1 MKKVLTKLGVLLL
14 IFILGVM
21 GFSSFMNKETTDNKM
36 DMEEATLPVLS
47 MMYKDQEMN
56 RMYGYAQEMQV
67 DFMRDS
73 LTPVGTDK
81 KMTVSILP
89 YGHKIKSL
97 VYEVRTSDG
106 SKVVENAKI
115 KNFEE
120 NGSAQ
125 TATFEL
131 ENSILMN
138 QEYSLVFTLNT
149 DKGSWHYYTR
159 VIQRTGLNADKY
171 LEFVQSFSSKTFS
184 KDNNGELRT
193 YLESDDTAV
202 NNSFT
207 NVDIHSSVDMVTWG
221 SLAPTISRKGVP
233 TIKDINETT
242 GSLTLTYYITAKD
255 EEGYEEFYQVDEFY
269 RMRYG
274 DTRVMLLDFNRS
286 AKQIFTGNEV
296 SVFSGKINLGVT
308 SKSVQFAA
316 SQAGSVLAFVQQG
329 DLWSYNTSTNK
340 LTQVFSFREGQDADD
355 RYDYPMH
362 DFKIVRVEENGDM
375 DFVFYGYMNRGEH
388 EGYTGTCVYHY
399 YSEQNVL
406 EGKFFLPTTKSYEF
420 MKRDV
425 EILSY
430 VSTDDLLY
438 LMLDGSL
445 YKMNM
450 SDKTYEVVKE
460 GIAEDCFAAS
470 GTNRHVAWMEEMDPL
485 QTTHITFMDLETGKQ
500 QSITADQGT
509 KIRAFGFI
517 NEDLVYGV
525 ARDGDIVVD
534 ATGGLRYAMHN
545 IRIQKFSGEL
555 VKDYQQDGVY
565 IMDVDIQQGLLEL
578 KQAQWNVD
586 QYTEIPSEHIMNN
599 VKNAEDEVISV
610 ATATTVRQANIT
622 RLIFSEDSRNKNPLR
637 MESKLMVNKNDTVLN
652 MDLKESV
659 RDGYYVY
666 AKGSLVDLYSSPA
679 QAVQVADEMTG
690 VVLNRSQQYVWERG
704 NQKTKVTLNL
714 DDIPEGFKTASLDT
728 AALQESLGNGGT
740 VLNLT
745 GCTLEQVLYQV
756 SAQRPVI
763 VSLGENDSRVIVGY
777 DGYNTLL
784 YNPADGKTEYK
795 GLGDSTRD
803 FGAAGNVFISYIE
816 NLPE

>member
-14 IFILGVM
+14 IFILGVI

-89 YGHKIKSL
+89 YGHKIQSL

-255 EEGYEEFYQVDEFY
+255 EEGYDEFYQVDEFY

-296 SVFSGKINLGVT
+296 SVSSGKINLGVT

-340 LTQVFSFREGQDADD
+340 MTQVFSFREGQDADD

-406 EGKFFLPTTKSYEF
+406 EEKFFLPTTKSYEF

-445 YKMNM
+445 YQMNM
-450 SDKTYEVVKE
+450 LDKTYEIVKE

-500 QSITADQGT
+500 QSITADEGT

-534 ATGGLRYAMHN
+534 ATGSLRYAMHN

-666 AKGSLVDLYSSPA
+666 AKGSLVDIYSSPA
-679 QAVQVADEMTG
+679 QAVQVADGMTG

-728 AALQESLGNGGT
+728 AALQESLGDAGT
-740 VLNLT
+740 VLDLT

-763 VSLGENDSRVIVGY
+763 VSLGENDNRVIVGY

-784 YNPADGKTEYK
+784 YNPADGQTEYK

>member
-329 DLWSYNTSTNK
+329 DLWSYNT
-340 LTQVFSFREGQDADD
+340 RD
-355 RYDYPMH
+355 R
-362 DFKIVRVEENGDM
+362 
-375 DFVFYGYMNRGEH
+375 
-388 EGYTGTCVYHY
+388 
-399 YSEQNVL
+399 
-406 EGKFFLPTTKSYEF
+406 KS
-420 MKRDV
+420 
-425 EILSY
+425 
-430 VSTDDLLY
+430 
-438 LMLDGSL
+438 
-445 YKMNM
+445 
-450 SDKTYEVVKE
+450 VV
-460 GIAEDCFAAS
+460 
-470 GTNRHVAWMEEMDPL
+470 
-485 QTTHITFMDLETGKQ
+485 
-500 QSITADQGT
+500 
-509 KIRAFGFI
+509 
-517 NEDLVYGV
+517 
-525 ARDGDIVVD
+525 
-534 ATGGLRYAMHN
+534 
-545 IRIQKFSGEL
+545 
-555 VKDYQQDGVY
+555 
-565 IMDVDIQQGLLEL
+565 
-578 KQAQWNVD
+578 
-586 QYTEIPSEHIMNN
+586 
-599 VKNAEDEVISV
+599 
-610 ATATTVRQANIT
+610 
-622 RLIFSEDSRNKNPLR
+622 
-637 MESKLMVNKNDTVLN
+637 
-652 MDLKESV
+652 
-659 RDGYYVY
+659 
-666 AKGSLVDLYSSPA
+666 
-679 QAVQVADEMTG
+679 
-690 VVLNRSQQYVWERG
+690 
-704 NQKTKVTLNL
+704 
-714 DDIPEGFKTASLDT
+714 
-728 AALQESLGNGGT
+728 
-740 VLNLT
+740 
-745 GCTLEQVLYQV
+745 
-756 SAQRPVI
+756 
-763 VSLGENDSRVIVGY
+763 
-777 DGYNTLL
+777 
-784 YNPADGKTEYK
+784 
-795 GLGDSTRD
+795 
-803 FGAAGNVFISYIE
+803 
-816 NLPE
+816 